1 MWHEWEHVSGSCS
14 SIQNGRFESQFSM
27 TGKTSSITQ
36 LKKLME
42 ENRSMR
48 RNRSDWKMVNKHI
61 FVFLQDSSKSLENK
75 CVYTRLDVFTWIN
88 FASNTPGIIKNQ
100 SWQYFQKIWT
110 CVSNFWNS
118 SKDSK
123 IKSKYSHLHA
133 CIRSKTRIQKNTS
146 GLILRKREN
155 GWVRFH
161 LIQFDGVNA
170 MFFHSRAITHVIL
183 KKNRHCMKSTASY
196 GMAG

>member
-1 MWHEWEHVSGSCS
+1 MWHEFECVSDSCS
-14 SIQNGRFESQFSM
+14 SNQNGKFETYLKM
-27 TGKTSSITQ
+27 HGKTSSITQ

-123 IKSKYSHLHA
+123 IKSDYSHLHA
-133 CIRSKTRIQKNTS
+133 CARSKTRIQKNTS

-155 GWVRFH
+155 GWVWFH
-161 LIQFDGVNA
+161 HIQVVGGKA
-170 MFFHSRAITHVIL
+170 MFFYSSAIPYLIL
-183 KKNRHCMKSTASY
+183 KKNRHGIKYTVRS
-196 GMAG
+196 GMGW